1 MKNHYE
7 TWKRIANRQAK
18 IDPDIEPALVAQLM
32 TNQENYIKKN
42 KTILDVA
49 RENFKKKRKKGKKE
63 KRRNENSIC
72 SILQTN
78 RQS

>member
-32 TNQENYIKKN
+32 TNQENFIKKN

-49 RENFKKKRKKGKKE
+49 RENFKKKKKKNNARCTTS
-63 KRRNENSIC
+63 KRNSK
-72 SILQTN
+72 N
-78 RQS
+78 

>member
-1 MKNHYE
+1 MINNYE

-42 KTILDVA
+42 KTILDVT
-49 RENFKKKRKKGKKE
+49 RVNFKKRKKNNARCTTS
-63 KRRNENSIC
+63 KRNSK
-72 SILQTN
+72 N
-78 RQS
+78 

>member
-1 MKNHYE
+1 MKNNYE

-49 RENFKKKRKKGKKE
+49 RVNFKKRKKNNARCTTS
-63 KRRNENSIC
+63 KRNSK
-72 SILQTN
+72 N
-78 RQS
+78 